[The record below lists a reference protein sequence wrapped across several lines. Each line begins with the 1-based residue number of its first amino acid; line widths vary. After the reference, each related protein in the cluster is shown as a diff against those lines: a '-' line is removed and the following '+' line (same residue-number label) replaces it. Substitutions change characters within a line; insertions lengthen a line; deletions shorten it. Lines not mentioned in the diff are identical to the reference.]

1 MLSKKIK
8 RHTESHEQQD
18 RWVISYADFIT
29 LLFAFFVVMYSISSV
44 NEGKYRV
51 LSHSLEQVFHKPT
64 EKEQEVKLLDADFL
78 KKTDELAKIYLELSQ
93 ELQAW
98 MIDNKVSITATEFW
112 IEINMKSNLL
122 FPSGVAKVNDSAY
135 AVIEAIAGIL
145 KGYPN
150 PIVVAGFTDD
160 VPIATPM
167 YPSNWELSSARAS
180 AIVRLLI
187 DFGLESSLLS
197 AVGYAQVKP
206 ISDNRTE
213 EGRQKNRRVVIRIT
227 KPSDHQSGQ
236 NKKSVEG

>member
-1 MLSKKIK
+1 
-8 RHTESHEQQD
+8 
-18 RWVISYADFIT
+18 
-29 LLFAFFVVMYSISSV
+29 
-44 NEGKYRV
+44 
-51 LSHSLEQVFHKPT
+51 
-64 EKEQEVKLLDADFL
+64 
-78 KKTDELAKIYLELSQ
+78 
-93 ELQAW
+93 